1 MDYLNLATHAQVFF
15 ILGAASNL
23 TYALAYFFT
32 KDVSSYQ
39 IRPVS
44 IFELEY
50 NLRVCAF
57 GSDEASPNRLF
68 YQLYC
73 ILIWS
78 NLMGKWYTVH
88 PIFLLLAEKSIF
100 FSDAPHWVKTTRN
113 CFFKSGSVK
122 PTRVEQRKAFTV
134 GTHCQELL
142 HGSWL
147 GPTSAS

>member
-50 NLRVCAF
+50 NLRVCAS
-57 GSDEASPNRLF
+57 GSDEASSNRLF
-68 YQLYC
+68 Y
-73 ILIWS
+73 
-78 NLMGKWYTVH
+78 
-88 PIFLLLAEKSIF
+88 
-100 FSDAPHWVKTTRN
+100 
-113 CFFKSGSVK
+113 
-122 PTRVEQRKAFTV
+122 
-134 GTHCQELL
+134 
-142 HGSWL
+142 
-147 GPTSAS
+147 